1 MKKICALLLAI
12 TLTLGTT
19 AVALAEGEK
28 TDTTTLTAT
37 VPEHS
42 YNINIPADMTLEFG
56 NDDYQVIGDVYVS
69 NLVNIAENAY
79 RMIGCRVTATDL
91 KKGEKSI
98 PVAYYYKEGSS
109 WTTLRVDGA
118 DINTWSFNPSSLE
131 KYTISAK
138 IKKSDWGTAEP
149 GAYTATIT
157 FDFKFWYII
166 P

>member
-1 MKKICALLLAI
+1 MQKICALLLAI

-19 AVALAEGEK
+19 AVALAEGDK
-28 TDTTTLTAT
+28 TGTTTLTAT

-42 YNINIPADMTLEFG
+42 YTINIPADMTLEFG

-69 NLVNIAENAY
+69 NLVNIAENAD
-79 RMIGCRVTATDL
+79 RMIGCGVTATDL

-109 WTTLRVDGA
+109 WTTLRVDGS
-118 DINTWSFNPSSLE
+118 INTLNFDPSSLK